1 MHLALFLFLSTCLT
15 KWEHVWIHMNFRI
28 AFIFMKNAIDIL
40 IRILL
45 RLYINLN
52 SMDILSRLVFQSVNT
67 GVFSFILSTLISFIN
82 YVLFSV

>member
-1 MHLALFLFLSTCLT
+1 
-15 KWEHVWIHMNFRI
+15 MNFRI